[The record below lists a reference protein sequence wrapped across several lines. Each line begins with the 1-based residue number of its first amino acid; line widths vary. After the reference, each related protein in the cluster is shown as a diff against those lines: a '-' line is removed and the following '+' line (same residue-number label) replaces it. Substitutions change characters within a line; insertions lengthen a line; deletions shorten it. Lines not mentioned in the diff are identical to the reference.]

1 MCTTC
6 CGRGSRDDAPD
17 TARDDAP
24 DTVRD
29 DARDTPRDDARDNA
43 RGRAVST
50 REDPRAPP
58 PLPLRAA
65 GPIAPRRMLSP
76 SRGRWAPSAGQI
88 ARRRLAVR
96 LAKWLFPMLG
106 VGLLLGIAIWPE
118 LDRLEDRARV
128 SFRRVIQAQP
138 DAVRLVEPRYQG
150 LDEQNRPFTV
160 TADVAAQTESAD
172 IVDLTLPRADILL
185 TDGSWVL
192 LESREG
198 RFDKARNRLDLSGDV
213 TLWQDGGNLLVT
225 AAAEVLLHEGA
236 ASGDQPVAAQGPF
249 GTLVS
254 EGFRLTERGQV
265 VVFTG
270 RARAVLEGGQ

>member
-1 MCTTC
+1 
-6 CGRGSRDDAPD
+6 
-17 TARDDAP
+17 
-24 DTVRD
+24 
-29 DARDTPRDDARDNA
+29 
-43 RGRAVST
+43 VST
-50 REDPRAPP
+50 REDPRAAPP
-58 PLPLRAA
+58 VPLRVA
-65 GPIAPRRMLSP
+65 GPVVPRRMLSP
-76 SRGRWAPSAGQI
+76 SRERWSPSAGQI

-96 LAKWLFPMLG
+96 LAKWLFPILG
-106 VGLLLGIAIWPE
+106 VGLLVGIAVWPE
-118 LDRLEDRARV
+118 LDRMQDGARV

-150 LDEQNRPFTV
+150 LDDQNRPYNV

-172 IVDLTLPRADILL
+172 IVDLTQPRADILL

-198 RFDKARNRLDLSGDV
+198 RFDKAHNRLDLSGDV

-225 AAAEVLLHEGA
+225 EAAEVLLREGA
-236 ASGDQPVAAQGPF
+236 ASGDRPVAAQGPF

>member
-1 MCTTC
+1 M
-6 CGRGSRDDAPD
+6 
-17 TARDDAP
+17 
-24 DTVRD
+24 
-29 DARDTPRDDARDNA
+29 
-43 RGRAVST
+43 ST
-50 REDPRAPP
+50 REDPRAPGP
-58 PLPLRAA
+58 VPLRAGA
-65 GPIAPRRMLSP
+65 APVAPRRMLAP
-76 SRGRWAPSAGQI
+76 SRERWSPSAGQI

-96 LAKWLFPMLG
+96 VAKWLFPMLG
-106 VGLLLGIAIWPE
+106 VGLLLGIAVWPE
-118 LDRLEDRARV
+118 IGRMEDNARV

-160 TADVAAQTESAD
+160 TADVAAQTDAPD
-172 IVDLTLPRADILL
+172 IVDLAQPRADILL

-213 TLWQDGGNLLVT
+213 TLWQDGGNMLVT
-225 AAAEVLLHEGA
+225 ATAEVQLQEGA
-236 ASGDQPVAAQGPF
+236 ASGDSPVAAQGPF

-270 RARAVLEGGQ
+270 RSRAVLEGGR

>member
-1 MCTTC
+1 M
-6 CGRGSRDDAPD
+6 
-17 TARDDAP
+17 
-24 DTVRD
+24 
-29 DARDTPRDDARDNA
+29 
-43 RGRAVST
+43 ST
-50 REDPRAPP
+50 REEPRAAAPV
-58 PLPLRAA
+58 PLHAA
-65 GPIAPRRMLSP
+65 AAPIAPRRMLSP
-76 SRGRWAPSAGQI
+76 SRVRWSPSAGQI

-96 LAKWLFPMLG
+96 LAKWLFPILG
-106 VGLLLGIAIWPE
+106 VGLLVGIAVWPE
-118 LDRLEDRARV
+118 LDRMEDRARV

-198 RFDKARNRLDLSGDV
+198 RFDKAHNRLDLTGDV

-225 AAAEVLLHEGA
+225 EAAEVLLQDGA
-236 ASGDQPVAAQGPF
+236 ASGDRPVAAQGPF

>member
-1 MCTTC
+1 MT
-6 CGRGSRDDAPD
+6 
-17 TARDDAP
+17 
-24 DTVRD
+24 
-29 DARDTPRDDARDNA
+29 
-43 RGRAVST
+43 T
-50 REDPRAPP
+50 REEPRAAAPV
-58 PLPLRAA
+58 PLRPGAA
-65 GPIAPRRMLSP
+65 PPPRRMLPP
-76 SRGRWAPSAGQI
+76 SRSRWSPSAGQI

-96 LAKWLFPMLG
+96 LAKWVFPLLG
-106 VGLLLGIAIWPE
+106 VGLLVGIAVWPE
-118 LDRLEDRARV
+118 IGRMEDNARV

-150 LDEQNRPFTV
+150 LDEQSRPFTV
-160 TADVAAQTESAD
+160 TADIAAQTDNAD
-172 IVDLTLPRADILL
+172 IVDLAQPRADILL

-213 TLWQDGGNLLVT
+213 TLWQDGGNMLVT
-225 AAAEVLLHEGA
+225 EAAEVLLNQGA
-236 ASGDQPVAAQGPF
+236 AAGDRPVAAQGPF